1 LSDTEQPP
9 KTKRRWGRVV
19 LWSVLGLVF
28 ALLAV
33 AGGFYLWYQSEVG
46 SSNARVDPD
55 VIAALEERVTSTTQ
69 DVASSTTLGAPT
81 TTTVTMPEAPGSMNL
96 VLLGSDTRSTNGKG
110 GRSDSII
117 LVHIDKENDFLSMLS
132 IPRDLRVKIPGH
144 GYNKIN
150 AAYAYGG
157 AALVIR
163 TVQSVMGVD
172 LDHYA
177 ETDFNGFKAITN
189 TLGGVYVDVD
199 RTYDDGKIQ
208 LQPGYQ
214 LLDGQNALRFCR
226 TRHDKNI
233 DFGRMQRQQR
243 FLSAVREQA
252 MGWNLALKLP
262 SLVSSTFGNVDTDLS
277 AGEILSLAWWGV
289 KLDGSRMKMA
299 SIITSTGTLN
309 GISFVLATDKQIA
322 SAVADFLTPPTPAE
336 VDDESA
342 QQLLL
347 AAQELLPKTSGALP
361 NGSAWVKL
369 ATKARFALMAPM
381 YLPPKCIYSYQ
392 RSYSIQSGGRAIRV
406 GYRLSKKDQYL
417 GVGETTWLGAP
428 LASAGKEV
436 QADGVTFT
444 IVGTSTKADHI
455 WWVKDEVL
463 CWVANTLMY
472 ELSREQLLAVA
483 ISCVDVAA
491 ASASDSG
498 AAERLP
504 VSGSPLHEGA

>member
-1 LSDTEQPP
+1 LSDKKQPP
-9 KTKRRWGRVV
+9 RQRALRIV
-19 LWSVLGLVF
+19 LWTVLGLLI
-28 ALLAV
+28 ALLAA
-33 AGGFYLWYQSEVG
+33 AGGFYLWYHSEVG

-55 VIAALEERVTSTTQ
+55 VIAALGEPVTSTAPT
-69 DVASSTTLGAPT
+69 VGASSTTLDAPT
-81 TTTVTMPEAPGSMNL
+81 PPVTTPEAPGSMNL

-117 LVHIDKENDFLSMLS
+117 LVHVDTQNDFLSMLS

-157 AALVIR
+157 PALVIR

-177 ETDFNGFKAITN
+177 ETDFNGFKQITN
-189 TLGGVYVDVD
+189 ALGGVYVDVD

-243 FLSAVREQA
+243 FLTAVREQA

-262 SLVSSTFGNVDTDLS
+262 SLISSTFDNVDTDLS
-277 AGEILSLAWWGV
+277 ANELLQLAWWGV
-289 KLDGSRMKMA
+289 KLHGNRMKMA

-322 SAVADFLTPPTPAE
+322 SAVKDFLTPPAAMPADT
-336 VDDESA
+336 DDESA

-347 AAQELLPKTSGALP
+347 AAQKLLPKTPGTLP
-361 NGSAWVKL
+361 NGGAWLKL
-369 ATKARFALMAPM
+369 AAKAQFPLMAPT
-381 YLPPKCIYSYQ
+381 YLPPACVYSYQ
-392 RSYSIQSGGRAIRV
+392 RSYSIELGDRSRPAVRV
-406 GYRLSKKDQYL
+406 GYRLGRKDQYL
-417 GVGETTWLGAP
+417 GLGETTWLEAP
-428 LASAGKEV
+428 LASRGKQV
-436 QADGVTFT
+436 QVGDVAFT
-444 IVGTSTKADHI
+444 IVGTSTKADHV
-455 WWVKDEVL
+455 WWVKDGVL
-463 CWVANTLMY
+463 HWTSNTLMY

-483 ISCVDVAA
+483 ISCIDVSVA
-491 ASASDSG
+491 DYT
-498 AAERLP
+498 P
-504 VSGSPLHEGA
+504 TTSPR